1 MWAGWAG
8 VRRKIRKPRK
18 RRRVRRRVMGLE
30 RRRERAAMVEG
41 GEGVGVPA
49 GSGEYRRVLGRGGY
63 WGVSRG
69 GRVEWW
75 LMRCWSAAKGGEEAG
90 FRAVKLRAGG

>member
-1 MWAGWAG
+1 MWGEGWAG

-41 GEGVGVPA
+41 GEGGVPA
-49 GSGEYRRVLGRGGY
+49 GSGGCRRVLGRGGY

-69 GRVEWW
+69 GRVVVDEV
-75 LMRCWSAAKGGEEAG
+75 LECCKRGGGEVG